1 MQMNK
6 IIRILE
12 HPARVDNE
20 FSQNISDSE
29 TSTQGRSIGDVRDKS
44 APTIVWI
51 ILLIC
56 IMTFIVGSR
65 GNSDVFLDACTF
77 LLYDDTST

>member
-1 MQMNK
+1 MSLNK
-6 IIRILE
+6 IMRIPE
-12 HPARVDNE
+12 HLPRADNE
-20 FSQNISDSE
+20 DEQNTSDIEIS
-29 TSTQGRSIGDVRDKS
+29 THGRSIGDVRDKS

>member
-1 MQMNK
+1 MRFHN
-6 IIRILE
+6 IIRVPE
-12 HPARVDNE
+12 EPRRADNE
-20 FSQNISDSE
+20 VSQNTSDSE
-29 TSTQGRSIGDVRDKS
+29 PSTQGRSIGDVRDKS

>member
-29 TSTQGRSIGDVRDKS
+29 TSTQGRSIGDVRDQS
-44 APTIVWI
+44 APTVWSGYFVNVHNRPWPDYFVFVDARLANEEKNEI
-51 ILLIC
+51 
-56 IMTFIVGSR
+56 R
-65 GNSDVFLDACTF
+65 G
-77 LLYDDTST
+77 